1 MKQTSNNESA
11 TKQDL
16 KRLQENIDTKF
27 TEQDD
32 KFTKKLDA
40 SLKAFRN
47 EINHMF
53 QVQDE
58 RWERRFTAFESR
70 LITVIN
76 PLLKELDTR
85 QQERAIAATQ
95 IKHVNDDITDLQK
108 RVTKLETS

>member
-1 MKQTSNNESA
+1 MKQNENTPI
-11 TKQDL
+11 TKSELQDVL
-16 KRLQENIDTKF
+16 KDYPTK
-27 TEQDD
+27 DD
-32 KFTKKLDA
+32 FSTRLDA

-70 LITVIN
+70 LITVID

-95 IKHVNDDITDLQK
+95 MKHVNDDITDLQK
-108 RVTKLETS
+108 RVTKLEHA